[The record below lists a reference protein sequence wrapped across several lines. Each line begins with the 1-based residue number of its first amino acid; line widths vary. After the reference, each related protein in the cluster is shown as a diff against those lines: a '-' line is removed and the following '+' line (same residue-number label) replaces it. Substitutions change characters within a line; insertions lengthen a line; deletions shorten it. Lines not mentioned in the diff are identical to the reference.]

1 MTSDLPILIASVTE
15 DLARAIE
22 EAAGAGGTL
31 DVPLKWPPA
40 EPGTH
45 VLEVYL
51 PSSNEPL
58 TYLAEAAGE
67 PGDAAVPLRIW
78 RASRPPERISEGSLP
93 LVPVSAPDLGAGGD
107 DIEADVEA
115 EMLRTQI
122 GRETDPRKV
131 AELLVP
137 VAARILAEA
146 EHEPS
151 RASVE
156 LLAAAEAAGA
166 HALYSARVNV
176 DATGHARVAFV
187 TTMKVIG
194 TGASPVLAAAL
205 ERLLQPLAAAHPAV
219 PELVEDL
226 LLGIPA
232 APDEA
237 LGALA
242 AGYASA
248 PPATVRRAAAR
259 ALARAWGPRAE
270 PALRA
275 RVEDVTEDD
284 AVVTAALVGLRE
296 IGAVG
301 RAVAVAIEAL
311 FAARPRSSQLRVA
324 AEQALAS
331 STEDARAEAE
341 RVRAALPA

>member
-67 PGDAAVPLRIW
+67 PGVAAVPLRI
-78 RASRPPERISEGSLP
+78 RR
-93 LVPVSAPDLGAGGD
+93 APDLGAGGD

-151 RASVE
+151 RAWPV
-156 LLAAAEAAGA
+156 G
-166 HALYSARVNV
+166 SAF
-176 DATGHARVAFV
+176 T
-187 TTMKVIG
+187 
-194 TGASPVLAAAL
+194 
-205 ERLLQPLAAAHPAV
+205 
-219 PELVEDL
+219 
-226 LLGIPA
+226 
-232 APDEA
+232 
-237 LGALA
+237 
-242 AGYASA
+242 
-248 PPATVRRAAAR
+248 R
-259 ALARAWGPRAE
+259 AL
-270 PALRA
+270 
-275 RVEDVTEDD
+275 
-284 AVVTAALVGLRE
+284 
-296 IGAVG
+296 
-301 RAVAVAIEAL
+301 
-311 FAARPRSSQLRVA
+311 
-324 AEQALAS
+324 
-331 STEDARAEAE
+331 
-341 RVRAALPA
+341 